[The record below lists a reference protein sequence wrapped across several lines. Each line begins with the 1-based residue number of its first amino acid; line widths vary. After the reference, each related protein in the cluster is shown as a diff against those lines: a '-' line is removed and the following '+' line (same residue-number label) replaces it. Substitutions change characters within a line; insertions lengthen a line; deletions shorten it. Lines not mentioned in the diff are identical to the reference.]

1 MNMDNEKIDVTIL
14 LFDFLRVLRK
24 MWIHIVAL
32 TVICALV
39 LGLQANMNYVPKYTA
54 YSSFTV
60 NLWDSESEDS
70 YLAYYDNAA
79 AEQLAATFPH
89 ILTSGVLQRKV
100 AEDLG
105 VEGISGSINASVL
118 ENTNIFTLSVT
129 DTDPKRAQKTLKAV
143 IKNYPSVSEA
153 VVGKLNM
160 HVLDESGVPSAPDNP
175 KNLKSDAAKGAI
187 IGFGIGLAWA
197 VMVTLLRKTIRSEED
212 CRKYINQ
219 RCLGSVPF
227 VKVKERSSRNKQPLN
242 ITKKNIQPEFKEAI
256 RMIRNKV
263 KRHTEEDGMKRIIIT
278 SALSGEG
285 KSTMAVNLALSLAQE
300 GKFVTLIDCDLRN
313 PSDGAIMN
321 IDRET
326 GLSDYLNGK
335 AALSDCVMATD
346 FEKANK
352 ERIRFRFVPGGTA
365 VEDGSNLL
373 GSEEMKSII
382 DLVSQDSDYVIL
394 DSAPV
399 GLLTDAS
406 VLAQYADCAMFIV
419 KKDFAKTG
427 HIMDGIE
434 HLAESGVPVIGCVL
448 NGD

>member
-1 MNMDNEKIDVTIL
+1 MNQDNEKIDVTIL
-14 LFDFLRVLRK
+14 LLDFLRVLK
-24 MWIHIVAL
+24 NMWVQIVAL
-32 TVICALV
+32 IVVCALAM
-39 LGLQANMNYVPKYTA
+39 GLYANFQYQERYTA
-54 YSSFTV
+54 YTSFTV
-60 NLWDSESEDS
+60 TLWDSESDEG

-79 AEQLAATFPH
+79 AEQLAETFPY

-100 AEDLG
+100 ASDMG
-105 VEGISGSINASVL
+105 VGGVFGSINASVL

-129 DTDPKRAQKTLKAV
+129 DTDPERAQKTLKAV

-153 VVGKLNM
+153 IVGKLNM
-160 HVLDESGVPSAPDNP
+160 NVLDESGVPTVPDNP
-175 KNLKSDAAKGAI
+175 KDFKSDAAKGAI
-187 IGFGIGLAWA
+187 IGFGLGMAWA
-197 VMVTLLRKTIRSEED
+197 VVATLMRRTVRSEED
-212 CRKYINQ
+212 CKKYINQ

-227 VKVKERSSRNKQPLN
+227 VKMKERSNVAKLQLN
-242 ITKKNIQPEFKEAI
+242 ITKKNVQPEFKEAI
-256 RMIRNKV
+256 RIVRNKV
-263 KRHTEEDGMKRIIIT
+263 KRHTEEGDLKRILIT

-300 GKFVTLIDCDLRN
+300 GKAVTLVDCDLRN

-321 IDRET
+321 IQREV
-326 GLSDYLNGK
+326 GLSDYLSGDAELN
-335 AALSDCVMATD
+335 DCVMSTD

-365 VEDGSNLL
+365 VSDGSNLL
-373 GSEEMKSII
+373 GTEKMQHVI
-382 DLVSQDSDYVIL
+382 DLVSKDSDYVIL

-406 VLAQYADCAMFIV
+406 VLAQYADCAMFVV